1 MGLQYTKVGQPNINN
16 QKVMCQQSMKF
27 SGIFDHNTPH
37 TFDKIREKHSNE
49 KCSHSL
55 TLSAKVK
62 VITATIKSQC
72 PREQKTCLTK

>member
-55 TLSAKVK
+55 TLCL
-62 VITATIKSQC
+62 SQ
-72 PREQKTCLTK
+72 RLSHASLSIGLHTLKLQMAH